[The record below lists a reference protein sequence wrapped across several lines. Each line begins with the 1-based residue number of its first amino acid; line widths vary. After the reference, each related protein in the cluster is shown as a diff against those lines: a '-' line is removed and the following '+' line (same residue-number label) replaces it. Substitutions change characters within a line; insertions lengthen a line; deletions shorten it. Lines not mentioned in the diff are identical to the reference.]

1 MSEKQRI
8 VNIFLDEKS
17 LVRRAAHVEHER
29 KVAVYDL
36 LEDNHF
42 APVGDDRGPYTL
54 NLGIEDNRL
63 VFDIRTEGGDKLDRF
78 TLPLNTFRRI
88 VKDYFMICES
98 YFEAIKTATPSQIE
112 AIDMGR
118 RGLHNEGSQ
127 TLMDRVAGKSEVDF
141 DTARRLFTLVCV
153 LPEYMIAQTGIPL
166 FLGGTSLLIVVNV
179 TVDTISQIQSHLL
192 AHQYGDLIKKAKLKG
207 RLR

>member
-54 NLGIEDNRL
+54 HLGIEDNRL
-63 VFDIRTEGGDKLDRF
+63 VFDIHTEGDIPLDRF
-78 TLPLNTFRRI
+78 TLALNSFRRI
-88 VKDYFMICES
+88 VKDYFIVCES
-98 YFEAIKTATPSQIE
+98 YFEAIKAAPPSRIE
-112 AIDMGR
+112 ALDMGR
-118 RGLHNEGSQ
+118 RGLHNEGSDI
-127 TLMDRVAGKSEVDF
+127 LRDRLEGKVDI
-141 DTARRLFTLVCV
+141 DKRTARRLFTLICV
-153 LPEYMIAQTGIPL
+153 LHIRA
-166 FLGGTSLLIVVNV
+166 
-179 TVDTISQIQSHLL
+179 
-192 AHQYGDLIKKAKLKG
+192 
-207 RLR
+207 